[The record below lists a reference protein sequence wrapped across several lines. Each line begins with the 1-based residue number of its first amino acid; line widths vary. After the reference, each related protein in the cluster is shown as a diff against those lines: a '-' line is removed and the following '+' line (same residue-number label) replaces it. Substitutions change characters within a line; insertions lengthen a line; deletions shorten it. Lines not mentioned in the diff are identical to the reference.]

1 MFERSKRNLKAPW
14 NLTINDKKTCNKTET
29 IND

>member
-14 NLTINDKKTCNKTET
+14 NLTIHDSRSQRSLKLKQ
-29 IND
+29 